1 MKILFC
7 CEFFHPSVGGA
18 QEVVK
23 QVALRLAARGHQV
36 GVATSFL
43 ENRRSD
49 EYRGVAIHSFN
60 VRGNKV
66 RGMSG
71 EIERYRDFIR
81 EGGHDLVFI
90 YAAQQWTLDAIL
102 DDLPQL
108 KARTVLVP
116 CGYSGLPDPAYRD
129 YFAQLPDVLRSFDAL
144 VYHARDYR
152 DVRFAVQNGL
162 DNSVFIPNGAD
173 DLEFAR
179 EGGGSFRRT
188 QGMNDDELLLLTVG
202 SLNGAKG
209 HLEIAEAFAK
219 ADIPGKATLVLNGNS
234 MPPTGDALGAG
245 LHKLLIMLKAR
256 GAVAT
261 TRFVA
266 GRLLHA
272 LGFRPDYWER
282 LRRMID
288 TVNRQPASGKR
299 IVMTDLPREELI
311 GAFLDADLFVFASLI
326 EYSPLVLFEACAAGL
341 PFLTVPVGNSRE
353 IVEWTKGGELCPAP
367 VDGQGFTRVDPQVLG
382 AHIARLAA
390 DPRRLAELGSNGRR
404 AWQEE
409 FNWESIS
416 LEYERLFERLSP
428 STIKT
433 DPQQ

>member
-23 QVALRLAARGHQV
+23 QIALRLAARGHQV

-43 ENRRSD
+43 ENRQSD
-49 EYRGVAIHSFN
+49 QYRGVAIHAFN

-66 RGMSG
+66 KGMSG
-71 EIERYRDFIR
+71 EIERYRNFIR
-81 EGGHDLVFI
+81 DGAYDLIFI

-102 DDLPQL
+102 DDLPHL
-108 KARTVLVP
+108 KTRTVLVP

-144 VYHARDYR
+144 VYHAHDYR
-152 DVRFAVQNGL
+152 DVRFAAQHGL
-162 DNSVFIPNGAD
+162 DNSVFVPNGAD

-179 EGGGSFRRT
+179 EGDGGFRRA
-188 QGMNDDELLLLTVG
+188 QGMVDDELLLLTVG

-209 HLEIAEAFAK
+209 HLEIAEAFAR
-219 ADIPGKATLVLNGNS
+219 AEIAGKATLVLNGNA

-245 LHKLLIMLKAR
+245 LRKLLVMLKAR

-261 TRFVA
+261 MRFVA

-282 LRRMID
+282 LRRVMD
-288 TVNRQPASGKR
+288 AVNRRPASGKR
-299 IVMTDLPREELI
+299 ILMIDLPRQELI
-311 GAFLDADLFVFASLI
+311 GAFLEADLFVFASLI

-353 IVEWTKGGELCPAP
+353 IVEWTQGGELCPAP

-390 DPRRLAELGSNGRR
+390 DPARLAELSANGRR
-404 AWQEE
+404 AWQEHY
-409 FNWESIS
+409 NWDTIS
-416 LEYERLFERLSP
+416 RQYEALFSRLLHSP
-428 STIKT
+428 K
-433 DPQQ
+433 QA